1 MTRLFISAHKWKSLN
16 FRLTFPDR
24 VYRLRPYSSYSR
36 DESAI
41 PKLRWLELRRLLKAT
56 SLVGLA
62 VGGTGIVAE
71 IVLLSTVLSQWSL
84 SFRDPSGM
92 IILAL
97 LSSSFLLPLIS
108 ALCLLILP
116 LKDEQRDIL
125 GFVALISSIV
135 AWIPTYY
142 VGLILYCNTI
152 HSTCS

>member
-41 PKLRWLELRRLLKAT
+41 PKLRWLELRRLLKTT

-62 VGGTGIVAE
+62 MGGTGIVAE
-71 IVLLSTVLSQWSL
+71 IILLSTVLSQWSL

-108 ALCLLILP
+108 ALWLLILP
-116 LKDEQRDIL
+116 LKDEQRHSRLCRTHQLDRRMD
-125 GFVALISSIV
+125 
-135 AWIPTYY
+135 PTYY

>member
-1 MTRLFISAHKWKSLN
+1 
-16 FRLTFPDR
+16 
-24 VYRLRPYSSYSR
+24 
-36 DESAI
+36 
-41 PKLRWLELRRLLKAT
+41 
-56 SLVGLA
+56 
-62 VGGTGIVAE
+62 
-71 IVLLSTVLSQWSL
+71 
-84 SFRDPSGM
+84 M

-142 VGLILYCNTI
+142 VDLILYCNTI

>member
-1 MTRLFISAHKWKSLN
+1 
-16 FRLTFPDR
+16 
-24 VYRLRPYSSYSR
+24 
-36 DESAI
+36 
-41 PKLRWLELRRLLKAT
+41 
-56 SLVGLA
+56 VGLA

>member
-1 MTRLFISAHKWKSLN
+1 L
-16 FRLTFPDR
+16 
-24 VYRLRPYSSYSR
+24 R

-41 PKLRWLELRRLLKAT
+41 PKLRWLELRRLLKTT

-71 IVLLSTVLSQWSL
+71 IILLSTALSQLSL
-84 SFRDPSGM
+84 SFRDPSAM

-142 VGLILYCNTI
+142 LGLILYCNTI

>member
-1 MTRLFISAHKWKSLN
+1 M
-16 FRLTFPDR
+16 
-24 VYRLRPYSSYSR
+24 
-36 DESAI
+36 
-41 PKLRWLELRRLLKAT
+41 
-56 SLVGLA
+56 GLA

-71 IVLLSTVLSQWSL
+71 IILLSTVLSQWSL
-84 SFRDPSGM
+84 SFRDPSAM

-142 VGLILYCNTI
+142 LGLILYCNTI

>member
-1 MTRLFISAHKWKSLN
+1 M
-16 FRLTFPDR
+16 
-24 VYRLRPYSSYSR
+24 
-36 DESAI
+36 
-41 PKLRWLELRRLLKAT
+41 
-56 SLVGLA
+56 
-62 VGGTGIVAE
+62 GGTGIVAE
-71 IVLLSTVLSQWSL
+71 IILLSTVLSQWSL
-84 SFRDPSGM
+84 SFRDASAM

>member
-1 MTRLFISAHKWKSLN
+1 MNL
-16 FRLTFPDR
+16 P
-24 VYRLRPYSSYSR
+24 
-36 DESAI
+36 I

-56 SLVGLA
+56 SLLGLA

-71 IVLLSTVLSQWSL
+71 IILLSTTLSQGSL
-84 SFRDPSGM
+84 SFTDPSAL

-97 LSSSFLLPLIS
+97 VSSSFIVPLIS

-125 GFVALISSIV
+125 GFVALIGSMV

-142 VGLILYCNTI
+142 FGLILYCNMI